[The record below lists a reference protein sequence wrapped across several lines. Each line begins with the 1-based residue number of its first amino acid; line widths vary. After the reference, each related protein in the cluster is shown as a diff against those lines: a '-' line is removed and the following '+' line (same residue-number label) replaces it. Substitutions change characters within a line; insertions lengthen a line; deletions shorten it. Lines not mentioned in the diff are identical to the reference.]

1 MYLTSY
7 FTSPNQPQLLAQL
20 RACEWG
26 AAKFLTELLERN
38 SSITPSVRATAT
50 F

>member
-7 FTSPNQPQLLAQL
+7 FTSPNQPKLLAQL

-26 AAKFLTELLERN
+26 AAKFLTEDRK
-38 SSITPSVRATAT
+38 SVV
-50 F
+50 